1 MLVVFVDSRKRR
13 TKLTLPCKPA
23 CERTPTRV
31 GDRVGKNA
39 LARTIRFYASLVDTP
54 ETPQRNSSHF
64 STRDSTMN
72 PSERTKEALLG
83 MSASPQY
90 SRLQNKLIPHWRV
103 FMQNCCTSMG
113 DSLVE
118 HLLTT
123 FLAKTEA
130 LCSSIYDLRKDD
142 PWGGNGYLST
152 ILRATKMQDT
162 VPHPTA
168 PNETIELPPSW
179 DYATSAQK
187 ELVIKEQTAA
197 LVSQSYILS
206 AIEPVSWGSILSSSI
221 ASVSD
226 LEYGILM
233 RDYRSTLP
241 AK

>member
-1 MLVVFVDSRKRR
+1 
-13 TKLTLPCKPA
+13 
-23 CERTPTRV
+23 
-31 GDRVGKNA
+31 
-39 LARTIRFYASLVDTP
+39 
-54 ETPQRNSSHF
+54 
-64 STRDSTMN
+64 
-72 PSERTKEALLG
+72 
-83 MSASPQY
+83 
-90 SRLQNKLIPHWRV
+90 
-103 FMQNCCTSMG
+103 
-113 DSLVE
+113 
-118 HLLTT
+118 
-123 FLAKTEA
+123 
-130 LCSSIYDLRKDD
+130 
-142 PWGGNGYLST
+142 
-152 ILRATKMQDT
+152 MQDT